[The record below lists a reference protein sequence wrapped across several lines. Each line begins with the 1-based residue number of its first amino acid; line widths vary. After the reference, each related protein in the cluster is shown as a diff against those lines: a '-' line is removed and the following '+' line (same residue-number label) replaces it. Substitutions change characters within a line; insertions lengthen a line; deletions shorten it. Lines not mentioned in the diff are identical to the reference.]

1 MTDEVSEPTEPNADL
16 NAAQAT
22 LEEILASMDV
32 TASVTAKWGE
42 PEEDDN
48 GMPIYLDVQGEDLSF
63 LLGRR
68 GETLAALQYM
78 TRTLVSKRLSKGVSL
93 TVDVEG
99 YRERRREQ
107 LRRMARRAAEQV
119 VQRGKP
125 MALEPMPAEER
136 RLIHIELRDHPAVRT
151 ESVGEGNKRK
161 VTIVPK

>member
-1 MTDEVSEPTEPNADL
+1 MTDEVSEPTEPKADL
-16 NAAQAT
+16 STAQAT
-22 LEEILASMDV
+22 LEEILASMQV
-32 TASVTAKWGE
+32 KATVQAKWGE

-48 GMPIYLDVQGEDLSF
+48 GLPIYLDVHGEDLSF

-136 RLIHIELRDHPAVRT
+136 RIIHIELRDHSAVRT
-151 ESVGEGNKRK
+151 ESTGEGNKRK
-161 VTIVPK
+161 VTIVLK

>member
-16 NAAQAT
+16 STAQT
-22 LEEILASMDV
+22 SLEEILASMHV
-32 TASVTAKWGE
+32 KATVEAKWGE
-42 PEEDDN
+42 PEEDDH
-48 GMPIYLDVQGEDLSF
+48 GTPIYLDVRGEDLSF

-68 GETLAALQYM
+68 GEILASLQYM
-78 TRTLVSKRLSKGVSL
+78 TRTVVSKRLSKGVSL

-136 RLIHIELRDHPAVRT
+136 RIIHIELRDHPAVRT
-151 ESVGEGNKRK
+151 ESTGEGNKRK
-161 VTIVPK
+161 VMIVLK

>member
-16 NAAQAT
+16 NAAQVT
-22 LEEILASMDV
+22 LAEILASMNV
-32 TASVTAKWGE
+32 KASVTAKWGE

-48 GMPIYLDVQGEDLSF
+48 GSPIYLDVQGEDLSF

-68 GETLAALQYM
+68 GETLAALQYI

-125 MALEPMPAEER
+125 MSLEPMPAEER